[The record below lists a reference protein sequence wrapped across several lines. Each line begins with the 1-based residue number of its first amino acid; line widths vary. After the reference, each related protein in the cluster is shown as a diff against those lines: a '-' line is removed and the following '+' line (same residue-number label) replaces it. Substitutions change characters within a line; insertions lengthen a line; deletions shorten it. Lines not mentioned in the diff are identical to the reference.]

1 MEQNLFSGQIM
12 KMCGTVPNMAHKS
25 DLGADSALTKISKC
39 WLHLQF
45 DGADFGLILLMI
57 LCELDYG
64 PLIGII
70 AGMKGYNFC
79 LDHLR

>member
-1 MEQNLFSGQIM
+1 M

-57 LCELDYG
+57 LCELELD
-64 PLIGII
+64 PLMEVEDGI
-70 AGMKGYNFC
+70 
-79 LDHLR
+79 